1 MQKPVLP
8 FVESMLIY
16 PCNLKCDGC
25 STFSDLTV
33 QGYVTSEQG
42 IEWLKPWTD
51 RFDIQAWGAM
61 GGEPVMNPDIYKWVV
76 GVRQMLP
83 HAQIRFVTNGL
94 LLEKHWALVELLSKI
109 GNCILKIT
117 VHVDD
122 LKITNVIDKIKS
134 TWNWS
139 PVYEYGIH
147 RWTMPNNFKFQI
159 NYPKQFTRTFQHNYQ
174 NMMPYDNV
182 PAEAFDNCHQQT
194 CAMLLKDQLYK
205 CSNTALIP
213 GILEKFNRPNWN
225 QWQPYINQGLS
236 LDATNT
242 ELHKFAN
249 NFGKPHSVCRQCPTK
264 QNLDAVIDHS
274 TTVTFK

>member
-42 IEWLKPWTD
+42 LEWLKYWTD

-61 GGEPVMNPDIYKWVV
+61 GGEPLMNPDIYKWVA

-174 NMMPYDNV
+174 NMMPYNNV
-182 PAEAFDNCHQQT
+182 PTEAFDNCHQQT

-225 QWQPYINQGLS
+225 MWQPYINQGLS
-236 LDATNT
+236 LDATNA

-274 TTVTFK
+274 DTVTFK